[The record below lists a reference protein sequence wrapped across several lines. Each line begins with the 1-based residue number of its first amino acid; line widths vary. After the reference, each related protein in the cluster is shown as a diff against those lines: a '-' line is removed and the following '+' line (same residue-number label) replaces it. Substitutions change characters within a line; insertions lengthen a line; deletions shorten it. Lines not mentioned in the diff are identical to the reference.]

1 MIFFSIIIIFFY
13 LSCVV
18 VILEKI
24 YNGQPLYLLLYLVLF
39 LPFYTITQVIV
50 FDAFENIFLVNSIKY
65 SKDFVIISSFILYL
79 IGTKESFL
87 KRTFKLTLLDWL
99 IITFLSL
106 VLIYLIIPLGEA
118 TYFSKLIY
126 TKNVFFIGIVY
137 YFGRIS
143 KLKRENWNNI
153 LKILIGLSVLSFL
166 VAFSENIIGIHLHSF
181 LNFSDY
187 NLLVKDI
194 DSAGNY
200 GLNWTFETQSTSP
213 RYASIFAD
221 PLEFSASLI
230 LFLSISLW
238 FLLHS
243 KYIQNKFYFMILLA
257 IIIGSFLLAMSRAS
271 ILAGLL
277 VFILALYIS
286 KNYQVIFC
294 NTVFFISA
302 CIYLYFFSENDTRY
316 MIEDTLFFRNSSSLG
331 HLVEWIEG
339 LLTIIE
345 NPFGIG
351 LAMSGNASGV
361 DQSLKIGGENQFLIY
376 GVQMGVIS
384 IMLYVVILFKAIFNS
399 IKVYMRSSC
408 MNEKSIGFIT
418 GLTKFGLL
426 IPLLTAN
433 AELYLFVA
441 LFSWYLVGHIESL
454 HSSSNFDNNLK
465 IEKS

>member
-1 MIFFSIIIIFFY
+1 M
-13 LSCVV
+13 
-18 VILEKI
+18 
-24 YNGQPLYLLLYLVLF
+24 
-39 LPFYTITQVIV
+39 QVIV
-50 FDAFENIFLVNSIKY
+50 FDAFEYIFLVNFVKY
-65 SKDFVIISSFILYL
+65 SKDFVVFSSFILYL
-79 IGTKESFL
+79 MGTKESFF
-87 KRTFKLTLLDWL
+87 KRTFKLTSLDWL

-143 KLKRENWNNI
+143 KLKKENWNII
-153 LKILIGLSVLSFL
+153 LKILISLTVFSFL
-166 VAFSENIIGIHLHSF
+166 VALTESLAGTHLHSF
-181 LNFSDY
+181 LNYSEY
-187 NLLVKDI
+187 NLLINDI
-194 DSAGNY
+194 DPEGNY
-200 GLNWTFETQSTSP
+200 GLNWTFESQSTNP
-213 RYASIFAD
+213 RYASFFAD

-230 LFLSISLW
+230 LFLAISLW

-243 KYIQNKFYFMILLA
+243 KNIKNKFYFMILLA
-257 IIIGSFLLAMSRAS
+257 MIIVSFLLAMSRAS
-271 ILAGLL
+271 IFAALL

-286 KNYQVIFC
+286 KNYQLIFYS
-294 NTVFFISA
+294 TVFFISV

-339 LLTIIE
+339 LLTIYE

-361 DQSLKIGGENQFLIY
+361 DQSIKIGGENQFLIY
-376 GVQMGVIS
+376 GVQMGVIAVV
-384 IMLYVVILFKAIFNS
+384 LYMIILFKSIFNS
-399 IKVYMRSSC
+399 IRLYIKSLSLKERSV
-408 MNEKSIGFIT
+408 GFIT
-418 GLTKFGLL
+418 GLTKFGLI

-441 LFSWYLVGHIESL
+441 LFSWYLVGLVESKY
-454 HSSSNFDNNLK
+454 SSLDFDNNLK
-465 IEKS
+465 IEKGKSFN